1 MGLEYKT
8 DGRIAIFTLNNPGS
22 QNALDIASLKQ
33 FETAMQ
39 DFNANSDLRAGIIQG
54 AGDKSFCSGIDL
66 KETLTFD
73 IAPSLP
79 LTLMRG
85 LETHK
90 PLIAAVNGSALGGG
104 LELLLCCDIRLAV
117 PEALFGFPEVKI
129 GLIPGWGGTQRIIRE
144 LTRVQAAALLFTG
157 RSLDAAEALRTGLI
171 NQICPA
177 NLLMSNVRE
186 WADIICQAAPLAV
199 QAAKEAM
206 AQGSQVIL
214 NEGLQIEDALCAYLK
229 TTRDFQE
236 GIQAFREKRPPRFWG
251 H

>member
-1 MGLEYKT
+1 MGVDYDT

-33 FETAMQ
+33 FETALR
-39 DFNANSDLRAGIIQG
+39 DFNADSDLRAGIIRG

-66 KETLTFD
+66 KETLAFE

-90 PLIAAVNGSALGGG
+90 PLIAAVNGTALGGG

-157 RSLDAAEALRTGLI
+157 RSINAAEALRTGLI
-171 NQICPA
+171 NQIYPS
-177 NLLMSNVRE
+177 NLLMSNARE

-199 QAAKEAM
+199 QAAKEAIL
-206 AQGSQVIL
+206 QGRQVSL
-214 NEGLQIEDALCAYLK
+214 NEGLQIEDALCSYLK

-236 GIQAFREKRPPRFWG
+236 GIQAFREKRPPRFLG